1 VKIEFKKV
9 PRDIKKLKVEFN
21 SVKIEGIFYKIALSL
36 VKIEAKLSG
45 NVEVD
50 CSRCA
55 KLQTLTLDEELKL
68 LLSDG
73 IFKDEEE
80 EEFLVIEV
88 ENSLIDFDEII
99 QSELNSI
106 KSDYHLCKKC
116 LQKDEFIEQEF

>member
-45 NVEVD
+45 NIEVD
-50 CSRCA
+50 CSRCV
-55 KLQTLTLDEELKL
+55 QTETLTLDEELKL

-73 IFKDEEE
+73 IFKGEEK